1 MHQHT
6 DKLVSIRT
14 AVPPCRTLRCSQLTL
29 LGRRYNLSQLRQ
41 CFKALALSVPSN
53 TSVRMDGAD
62 LLSLQT
68 AHCGRDGSV
77 MAFIEYIFCPTSG
90 SDATMD

>member
-1 MHQHT
+1 
-6 DKLVSIRT
+6 
-14 AVPPCRTLRCSQLTL
+14 
-29 LGRRYNLSQLRQ
+29 
-41 CFKALALSVPSN
+41 
-53 TSVRMDGAD
+53 MDGAD

>member
-1 MHQHT
+1 MHKHA

-62 LLSLQT
+62 LSEMDKQNLQ
-68 AHCGRDGSV
+68 RDWY
-77 MAFIEYIFCPTSG
+77 MR
-90 SDATMD
+90 